1 MTENGARFV
10 RAAGQDE
17 VEAAGCTAVQVA
29 GHVVALF
36 AHGGEIHAVDNR
48 CPHMGFPLEQGT
60 VKDGILTCH
69 WHHARF
75 DLESGGTFDQFADDV
90 RVFPVEIRDG
100 EVWVDV
106 AWHDDPRSHQ
116 RERLQVGLER
126 DISLV
131 IGKAVLALL
140 DGGGDPVE
148 PFRAGLSFGTR
159 YRRRGWGQ
167 GLTILTCVM
176 NLLPH
181 LDEAARPRAL
191 YQGLSAVARE
201 SFGHPPRFPIRP
213 LPTLE
218 ADIPTLKRWFRQF
231 VEVRDAEGAERC
243 IVSAV
248 QAGADDVQMA
258 DMLFA
263 AVTDHR
269 YIDIGHPADFTNK
282 AFEAL
287 DLAGW
292 EYAEQALTSLVTGY
306 TSAARMEES
315 NSWRH
320 PVDLIAILEKAFEL
334 LPKALEKG
342 RRARADR
349 FTWDHRDE
357 LIPLLHGDDPQAI
370 SEGLLAALES
380 GAMEVQLAATVSYA
394 AALRIARFH
403 TSNEFPDWDTALH
416 TFTFANAIE
425 QGIRRAPSAELLRG
439 VFDAAMSVYLD
450 RFLNIPAARLPEP
463 GSKVA
468 EPAAVL
474 ATFPALLD
482 QQQQVNAAGE
492 RVVQYLSG
500 GATAEKLLATMG
512 HLLLREDRDFHT
524 IQTVEAAFR
533 QYRFL
538 EGSEAG
544 SHVLI
549 AAARYLAAHAP
560 TVRAQ
565 GQTYEIANRLHRG
578 DRLFEEV

>member
-1 MTENGARFV
+1 
-10 RAAGQDE
+10 
-17 VEAAGCTAVQVA
+17 
-29 GHVVALF
+29 
-36 AHGGEIHAVDNR
+36 
-48 CPHMGFPLEQGT
+48 
-60 VKDGILTCH
+60 
-69 WHHARF
+69 
-75 DLESGGTFDQFADDV
+75 
-90 RVFPVEIRDG
+90 
-100 EVWVDV
+100 
-106 AWHDDPRSHQ
+106 
-116 RERLQVGLER
+116 
-126 DISLV
+126 
-131 IGKAVLALL
+131 
-140 DGGGDPVE
+140 
-148 PFRAGLSFGTR
+148 
-159 YRRRGWGQ
+159 
-167 GLTILTCVM
+167 
-176 NLLPH
+176 
-181 LDEAARPRAL
+181 
-191 YQGLSAVARE
+191 
-201 SFGHPPRFPIRP
+201 
-213 LPTLE
+213 
-218 ADIPTLKRWFRQF
+218 
-231 VEVRDAEGAERC
+231 
-243 IVSAV
+243 
-248 QAGADDVQMA
+248 
-258 DMLFA
+258 
-263 AVTDHR
+263 
-269 YIDIGHPADFTNK
+269 
-282 AFEAL
+282 
-287 DLAGW
+287 
-292 EYAEQALTSLVTGY
+292 
-306 TSAARMEES
+306 
-315 NSWRH
+315 
-320 PVDLIAILEKAFEL
+320 
-334 LPKALEKG
+334 
-342 RRARADR
+342 
-349 FTWDHRDE
+349 

-578 DRLFEEV
+578 DRLCDEV